1 MRRVRGVGGVGGGGQ
16 RRDAGGRMI
25 RWRRSLHFEP
35 TLLQDAATLVACGCI
50 PGWRWCCRC
59 SATVSMLPGEKKH
72 HQTKKPEA
80 DGHADDD
87 DEIVATVL

>member
-1 MRRVRGVGGVGGGGQ
+1 
-16 RRDAGGRMI
+16 
-25 RWRRSLHFEP
+25 
-35 TLLQDAATLVACGCI
+35 
-50 PGWRWCCRC
+50 
-59 SATVSMLPGEKKH
+59 MLPGEKKH